1 MCVRGSNT
9 ASPAVSCHSAVDSLP
24 SHSSRQIPPS
34 LPSALS
40 HKRSIIPAIP
50 EIMAISTLDANIAI
64 STRTNKAKLLAF
76 QTRAP
81 LSQRGEQNAAVATHG
96 TGNMTV
102 SWRANNTGDTSG
114 AGWKKQPSS
123 LQNTPL
129 PGITN
134 ALKPSLRS

>member
-9 ASPAVSCHSAVDSLP
+9 ACPAVSCHSAVDSLP

-50 EIMAISTLDANIAI
+50 EIMAISTLDANIEI
-64 STRTNKAKLLAF
+64 STRTNRPNYWHFKHGSIISA
-76 QTRAP
+76 
-81 LSQRGEQNAAVATHG
+81 GEWSAAVATHG

-102 SWRANNTGDTSG
+102 SWRANNTGDTIG
-114 AGWKKQPSS
+114 AGRKKQPSS

-134 ALKPSLRS
+134 ALQPSLRS